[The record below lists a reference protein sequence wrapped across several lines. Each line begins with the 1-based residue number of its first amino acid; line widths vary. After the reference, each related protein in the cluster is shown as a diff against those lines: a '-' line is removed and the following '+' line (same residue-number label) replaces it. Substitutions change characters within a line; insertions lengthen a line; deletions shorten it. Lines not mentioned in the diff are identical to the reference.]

1 MSSDIVYCWAWGAC
15 GDRLCELFKY
25 MNLESRKGIMYLGI
39 MCDSQSS
46 GNGQGKRGKIV
57 VKRK

>member
-39 MCDSQSS
+39 MCDRV
-46 GNGQGKRGKIV
+46 QGMGKG
-57 VKRK
+57 KEER